1 MESVPPS
8 SWWPRQHPSGNLS
21 GLFPPSPESSM
32 TDLAPAPLSS
42 RRWWVCLLLMFAT
55 TINYMDRVALN
66 QLALRIKTYF
76 ALSNTQYS
84 LLESAFSIAFAI
96 GAFATG
102 IIVDRSVCAGCIRSW
117 CSAGR
122 SRAS

>member
-1 MESVPPS
+1 
-8 SWWPRQHPSGNLS
+8 
-21 GLFPPSPESSM
+21 M

-84 LLESAFSIAFAI
+84 LLESRLL
-96 GAFATG
+96 
-102 IIVDRSVCAGCIRSW
+102 DRVRHRR
-117 CSAGR
+117 R
-122 SRAS
+122 SRPASLSIE